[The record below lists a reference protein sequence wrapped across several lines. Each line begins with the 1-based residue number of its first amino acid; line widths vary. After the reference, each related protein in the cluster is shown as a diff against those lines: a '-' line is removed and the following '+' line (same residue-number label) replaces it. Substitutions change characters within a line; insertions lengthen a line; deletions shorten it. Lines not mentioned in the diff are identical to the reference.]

1 MNRKQAIQELQKM
14 IDLLPEYLDIT
25 DQRRKAALETAIKTM
40 KGEKPMMKGID
51 VSENNGK
58 VNWQAV
64 KDAGI
69 EFAVIR
75 LGYGSGHLDGSFYEN
90 VNGALAAGLKIG
102 VYYYSYAMTVSDTKE
117 EAAFAIGILKD
128 CGLTPDKLAMNVWFD
143 MEDAD
148 GYKAKNGM
156 PDNQTITDMCSAFI
170 VELNKA
176 GYSAGIYASLDW
188 LQNKIY
194 TQQLADYVPYWC
206 AQWADKCD
214 WPATMW
220 QYTDSLNIAG
230 NNFDGNYYLG

>member
-1 MNRKQAIQELQKM
+1 
-14 IDLLPEYLDIT
+14 
-25 DQRRKAALETAIKTM
+25 
-40 KGEKPMMKGID
+40 MMKGID

-75 LGYGSGHLDGSFYEN
+75 LGYGGGHLDGSFYEN

-102 VYYYSYAMTVSDTKE
+102 VYYYSYAMTVSDARE

-128 CGLTPDKLAMNVWFD
+128 CGLTPDKLAMGVWFD

-156 PDNQTITDMCSAFI
+156 PGNQTITDMCSAFI

-206 AQWADKCD
+206 AQWADSCD

-230 NNFDGNYYLG
+230 NNFDGNYFWG

>member
-1 MNRKQAIQELQKM
+1 MNRMQAAKELQKM
-14 IDLLPEYLDIT
+14 INLLPEQLDIT
-25 DQRRKAALETAIKTM
+25 NQSRKAALEMAVKAL
-40 KGEKPMMKGID
+40 KGEMQMIRGVD

-69 EFAVIR
+69 EFAIIR
-75 LGYGSGHLDGSFYEN
+75 LGYGGGHLDGRFYEN
-90 VNGALAAGLKIG
+90 LNGALAAGLKIG
-102 VYYYSYAMTVSDTKE
+102 VYYYSYAMTVSDARE
-117 EAAFAIGILKD
+117 EAAFAIDILKD
-128 CGLTPDKLAMNVWFD
+128 CGLTPDKLPINVWFD

-148 GYKAKNGM
+148 HYKAKNGM

-206 AQWADKCD
+206 AQWADSCD

-220 QYTDSLNIAG
+220 QYTDSLNIG
-230 NNFDGNYYLG
+230 NKQFDGNYYLG